1 MFQATYPVI
10 QIRFPALSGPIPVVP
25 LGQSSTSS
33 PGPAAGY
40 TKPLCLCDKLREN
53 DAKRAAKKKRG
64 R

>member
-1 MFQATYPVI
+1 MFAGTYPVI
-10 QIRFPALSGPIPVVP
+10 EIRFPVLRGPIPVVQ
-25 LGQSSTSS
+25 LGQSSSS

-53 DAKRAAKKKRG
+53 DAARAAKKKR